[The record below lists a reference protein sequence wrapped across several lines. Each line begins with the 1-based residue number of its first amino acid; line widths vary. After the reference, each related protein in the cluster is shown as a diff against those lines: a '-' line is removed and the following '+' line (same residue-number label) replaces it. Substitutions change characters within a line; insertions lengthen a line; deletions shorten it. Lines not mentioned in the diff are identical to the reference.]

1 MKKLILILLLLFIK
15 STVGFTQNQ
24 IDDDSVK
31 TVLENNQP
39 DSIVAY
45 GDTFLKDTRHGYSYK
60 DLLKL
65 QPTSLKRYI
74 ALYNEIKLPLIQTLS
89 TDCYNNK
96 IGLMDLRFAIGIFF
110 QNKAIFIGF
119 SNSNFMTI
127 NNRVYLLNLK
137 VLHAIHDE
145 IFDKGLKKS
154 LRKLAKDFN
163 EDFGW

>member
-1 MKKLILILLLLFIK
+1 MKKLLIIILLASNIHSFCQ
-15 STVGFTQNQ
+15 TQ
-24 IDDDSVK
+24 IPDDSVK
-31 TVLENNQP
+31 ITIENNRP
-39 DSIVAY
+39 DSIISY
-45 GDTFLKDTRHGYSYK
+45 GDTFLKDTRYNYSYN

-65 QPTSLKRYI
+65 QPTYLKRY
-74 ALYNEIKLPLIQTLS
+74 LLLF
-89 TDCYNNK
+89 NK
-96 IGLMDLRFAIGIFF
+96 IKTPLTQTVSSHCYTNNIGSIDLRFALGIYF
-110 QNKAIFIGF
+110 QDKVIFIGF

-145 IFDKGLKKS
+145 IFDKGIKKS